1 MIKRPTLISLLL
13 MCPALFA
20 QTASNPQPIPINS
33 GNVDYVTSVTSAVDD
48 LVTSGSPLFLSTG
61 NDLLTAIGIIMLVI
75 YGLKWATHSASRHHP
90 EFDFPGV
97 IHFFA
102 LFLIAEA
109 MLRYYDAPLPWTSSS
124 FHQILPDTARQL
136 AGTIDLTSMDAL
148 LGRINSIVTTTER
161 PGITDPLMFVVYIGL
176 LIDMILIEG
185 ILFAVTI
192 LGFIAVGIGSVLG
205 PIFIPWLIVPRLSW
219 LFWNWIQFML
229 QYSFY
234 RVVASALTFVWTTV
248 IVKFLDNAVQGDY
261 SLAHFLLMLVPLG
274 MLNIG
279 MIFSVFRVTS
289 FVSDLFKG
297 TAAAGGGLA
306 GSVAGAI
313 RGAFA

>member
-1 MIKRPTLISLLL
+1 MRNVLLGIL
-13 MCPALFA
+13 LFCPGLYS
-20 QTASNPQPIPINS
+20 QSGTSGPIIPINS
-33 GNVDYVTSVTSAVDD
+33 GSIDYISYVTSAVDS
-48 LVTSGSPLFLSTG
+48 LVTMGSPLFLTTG
-61 NDLLTAIGIIMLVI
+61 NELLTAIAIIMLVI

-109 MLRYYDAPLPWTSSS
+109 MLRYYNVPLPWTDSS

-136 AGTIDLTSMDAL
+136 AATIDLTSLNTLMD
-148 LGRINSIVTTTER
+148 RIWDIIGHTEQ
-161 PGITDPLMFVVYIGL
+161 PGITNPIMLVIYFSL
-176 LIDMILIEG
+176 LIDMVLIQG
-185 ILFAVTI
+185 ILFAVTV

-205 PIFIPWLIVPRLSW
+205 PLFIPWLIVPRLSW
-219 LFWNWIQFML
+219 LFWNWVQFML

-234 RVVASALTFVWTTV
+234 RVVASALIYVWSTV
-248 IVKFLDNAVQGDY
+248 IVKFLDSSVQGDY
-261 SLAHFLLMLVPLG
+261 SLAHFLIMLVPLG

>member
-1 MIKRPTLISLLL
+1 
-13 MCPALFA
+13 
-20 QTASNPQPIPINS
+20 
-33 GNVDYVTSVTSAVDD
+33 
-48 LVTSGSPLFLSTG
+48 VTSGSPLFLSTG

-176 LIDMILIEG
+176 LIDMIMIEG